1 MPQEGIHI
9 ITCKNENQYGSKFLL
24 RECSGK
30 QFCTLIHLAIVE
42 QIVLPVERGVGEYA
56 ADNITF
62 RFADPYGL
70 HIRIGG
76 NNLFAYFEGIK

>member
-1 MPQEGIHI
+1 MRTSMVASSSSESVR
-9 ITCKNENQYGSKFLL
+9 ENNFV
-24 RECSGK
+24 
-30 QFCTLIHLAIVE
+30 TLIHLAIVE

-62 RFADPYGL
+62 RFADPYGF

>member
-1 MPQEGIHI
+1 MVASSSSESVR
-9 ITCKNENQYGSKFLL
+9 ENNFVRLSTLL
-24 RECSGK
+24 LSNKSFFR
-30 QFCTLIHLAIVE
+30 LNV
-42 QIVLPVERGVGEYA
+42 EYA

-62 RFADPYGL
+62 RFADPYGF